1 MKTFNELIN
10 EIEEALKRT
19 VVFRAGKKIIKKK
32 SNKAGFKNV
41 GGKEGKMKPSE
52 LRTRA
57 KAAKKS
63 AKKRKGKSSQIARK
77 RAKTMKKR
85 TSSGN

>member
-41 GGKEGKMKPSE
+41 KMKPSE